1 MYLNC
6 HSYYSLRY
14 GTFSEVDLI
23 ELALSHG
30 VKYLALTDINSTSAA
45 MQFLKE
51 AGHTDLQVAV
61 GVDVRNM
68 PRPLYIIIARTNQG
82 FQELNR
88 FISEHL
94 HQKKE
99 FPLSAPRLTDCFVI
113 YPFEQALF
121 LDKQTFLEQEY
132 IGISVR
138 DLNRLPFNKL
148 KNLKDHLVI
157 QQPVTFR
164 DKKDFNAHRLLRAI
178 DLNILLSQLSREEEG
193 NLQHQMLPLN
203 QLEEAFKKYPHI
215 LENTRKLVGSCN
227 VNFKFANQ
235 RENQNQRTYLGSVKE
250 DKQYLRSLC
259 HEKID
264 NRYPE
269 VNNIIKERLERELEA
284 IEALDFVAY
293 FLLNYDIISYAR
305 SKGYPYIG
313 RGSGANSMV
322 AYILGITN
330 VDPIELDLYFERFIN
345 VYRSS
350 PPDFDIDFSWRD
362 RDDVTRYIFERFPNC
377 ALMGTYVTFQYK
389 AVVRELSK
397 VFGIPKHETDAFL
410 NGSTKGQKNLDT
422 YLKLVK
428 KYGKLIHGF
437 PNYLSVHSGGI
448 LITHKPAHYY
458 GGTFFPPKGFATVQ
472 FDMNIAEEVGIYKF
486 DILAQR
492 GLSKIK
498 DALELIAQNQ
508 PQAHVK
514 DIDQVYHFKND
525 ERLNYLLSTGDCM
538 GVFYVESPAMRGLMT
553 KLRTHNYIGLV
564 AASSI
569 IRPGVGNGGMKEEFI
584 KRERFPEKRTEA
596 HPVLAEILKET
607 HGVMVYQEDVLK
619 VAHFFAGLSLAE
631 ADVLRRGMS
640 GKGRSKAQFAQLE
653 EKFKNNCREKEYP
666 EEVIQ
671 SVWDQVKAFAGYA
684 FAKGHSASYAV
695 ESYQSLYLK
704 EYFPLE
710 FMTAVL
716 NNGGGFYRVEDYLN
730 EIRKCGGHLELPC
743 VNNSDHPN
751 SVQGKKIYLGLGMIK
766 ELEARAVAKLL
777 TQRQLYGRFKSLEDF
792 VERVPL
798 GLEQLMLLIRI
809 GALRFT
815 GKDKKELLWRA
826 HLMANHKKSNDA
838 PQLFYAQPLDYRLP
852 DFRSS
857 LIENAYDEMEL
868 LEFPLCS
875 RFDLLES
882 QLPQSILASQLKDH
896 IGQTISICGV
906 VVTTKRVPLSGGRNM
921 YFGTFLDREGQ
932 FFDTVHFPDSA
943 SRSFMSGK
951 EVYQVM
957 GRVTEDMGLCSII
970 THQVKLLPKREDPRY
985 SDAIYFK
992 RVSG

>member
-6 HSYYSLRY
+6 HTYFSLRY
-14 GTFSEVDLI
+14 GTFSETELI
-23 ELALSHG
+23 NLALKNNI
-30 VKYLALTDINSTSAA
+30 KYLALTDINSTSAA
-45 MQFLKE
+45 MQFIRE
-51 AGHTDLQVAV
+51 ACETELHITV

-68 PRPLYIIIARTNQG
+68 PKQLYILLAKTNTG
-82 FQELNR
+82 FQELNS
-88 FISEHL
+88 FLSAHL

-99 FPLSAPRLTDCFVI
+99 FPLTAPQLKDCFVI

-121 LDKQTFLEQEY
+121 LDKESFAEFEY

-148 KNLKDHLVI
+148 KQLKDRLVI
-157 QQPVTFR
+157 QQPVSFR
-164 DKKDFNAHRLLRAI
+164 SKKDFNAHRLLRAI
-178 DLNILLSQLSREEEG
+178 DLNILLSQLPQEQEG
-193 NLQHQMLPLN
+193 NLQHQMQPLSE
-203 QLEEAFKKYPHI
+203 LEEAFRDYPHI
-215 LENTRKLVGSCN
+215 VENTKKLFTACKVR
-227 VNFKFANQ
+227 FKFDAQ
-235 RENQNQRTYLGSVKE
+235 RENQNQQTYLGSVQE
-250 DKQYLRSLC
+250 DKEYLRALC
-259 HEKID
+259 RERIGM
-264 NRYPE
+264 RYPQ
-269 VNNIIKERLERELEA
+269 VNTVITERLQRELKS
-284 IEALDFVAY
+284 IEDLGFTGY
-293 FLLNYDIISYAR
+293 FLINYDIVSYGR
-305 SKGYPYIG
+305 SKDYPYIG

-350 PPDFDIDFSWRD
+350 PPDFDIDFSWKD
-362 RDDVTRYIFERFPNC
+362 RDDVTRYIFERFPHC

-397 VFGIPKHETDAFL
+397 VFGIPKYETDAFL
-410 NGSTKGQKNLDT
+410 NGNTKGNKNHDT
-422 YLKLVK
+422 YLQLVQ
-428 KYGKLIHGF
+428 KYGELIHGF

-448 LITHKPAHYY
+448 LITHKPVHYY
-458 GGTFFPPKGFATVQ
+458 GGTFLPPKGFATVQ
-472 FDMNIAEEVGIYKF
+472 FDMNIAEAVGIYKF

-498 DALELIAQNQ
+498 DALALIAQNQ
-508 PQAHVK
+508 PEAK
-514 DIDQVYHFKND
+514 ILDIDQVYQFKKD
-525 ERLNYLLSTGDCM
+525 TQLNNLLATGDCM

-584 KRERFPEKRTEA
+584 KRERFPETRTEA
-596 HPVLAEILKET
+596 HPVLAEILHET
-607 HGVMVYQEDVLK
+607 HGIMVYQEDVLK
-619 VAHFFAGLSLAE
+619 VAHYFAGLSLAE

-640 GKGRSKAQFAQLE
+640 GKGRSKMQFAILE
-653 EKFKNNCREKEYP
+653 GKFLKNCREKGYP
-666 EEVIQ
+666 EDVIQ

-704 EYFPLE
+704 HYFPLE

-730 EIRKCGGHLELPC
+730 EIRKCGGQLELPC
-743 VNNSDHPN
+743 INTSDHPN
-751 SVQGKKIYLGLGMIK
+751 SIIGTKIYLGLGMIK
-766 ELEARAVAKLL
+766 GLEARGIEKLL
-777 TQRQLYGRFKSLEDF
+777 TQRQLYGRFTSLEDF

-798 GLEQLMLLIRI
+798 GLEQLVLLIRI

-815 GKDKKELLWRA
+815 GKDKKELLWKA
-826 HLMANHKKSNDA
+826 HLLTNPKTAYDA
-838 PQLFYAQPLDYRLP
+838 PRLFSTKPVAYRLP
-852 DFRSS
+852 DFKSTG
-857 LIENAYDEMEL
+857 IENAYDEVEL

-875 RFDLLES
+875 RFDLLEAE
-882 QLPQSILASQLKDH
+882 LPKSIVTRELQDH

-906 VVTTKRVPLSGGRNM
+906 VVTVKRVPLDGGRTM
-921 YFGTFLDREGQ
+921 FFGTFLDRESV

-943 SRSFMSGK
+943 AHSFMSGK
-951 EVYQVM
+951 EVYQVI
-957 GRVTEDMGLCSII
+957 GKVTQEYELCSII
-970 THQVKLLPKREDPRY
+970 VDRVIRLPRKSDPRF
-985 SDAIYFK
+985 SDASDFK
-992 RVSG
+992 RVVG